1 MLDFIFNYCYI
12 FCRSV
17 DYFLHQNIFPKWK
30 SCKGASIFSCCGGED
45 LCGSRHYLDKID
57 KSKRKRLK
65 KRPSSIVD
73 NLSLYLLFWLRK
85 GISVQDLLMCLT
97 CHFYH
102 SLLEVQKTSLGW
114 MNTDAKLVQYESPIL
129 ARNVIFFTV
138 NFLEWI
144 SSKILTIMFWR
155 LLLPQYDSLSYKRF
169 FPGKMKFLP

>member
-1 MLDFIFNYCYI
+1 MLQNLDSKLLRWIWIKFLSRKIFLSEAYVQTLQKRVKLTLKTRNGISIENCLWLKILNQNKSLDVIVNYCYI

-65 KRPSSIVD
+65 KKPSSIVD

-85 GISVQDLLMCLT
+85 VSLFRIYLCMCLT
-97 CHFYH
+97 CHF
-102 SLLEVQKTSLGW
+102 
-114 MNTDAKLVQYESPIL
+114 
-129 ARNVIFFTV
+129 
-138 NFLEWI
+138 
-144 SSKILTIMFWR
+144 
-155 LLLPQYDSLSYKRF
+155 
-169 FPGKMKFLP
+169 